1 MNTQQTSATAATTA
15 ANAAPLFYQRVVAL
29 DGNLHS
35 KLKLSA
41 PPDLKFSARS
51 PVVPLLG
58 VEFTEAAREYPIAFL
73 RGANNA
79 WVPVALTGAPDGD
92 NVYMDAHGRWSARY
106 VPAYVRR
113 YPFVVA
119 QSAPDQLTVCIDEA
133 YAGLN
138 EREGTPL
145 FDDGGEASSTLRQIV
160 ANLAE
165 YQRQA
170 QLTESFMQRLDAA
183 GLLME
188 ASAQANLS
196 DGRGLTLKGFWIVD
210 ETRFR
215 ALPEATVKAWFAS
228 GELGL
233 VYAHLS
239 SLGNLLELLRRQP
252 RVEASGDASSAGE
265 LANSAAAA
273 NTGAVTNA
281 DANAGAETNA
291 SDSSAAAAAS
301 AMASAKRRRG
311 GRNAAA

>member
-1 MNTQQTSATAATTA
+1 MTSHENQTSVQTPVTAALP
-15 ANAAPLFYQRVVAL
+15 PLFYQRVVAL

-41 PPDLKFSARS
+41 QPDLKFSARS

-73 RGANNA
+73 RGANNG

-92 NVYMDAHGRWSARY
+92 NVYMDADGRWSARY

-133 YAGLN
+133 YSGLS
-138 EREGTPL
+138 ESEGTPL
-145 FDDGGEASSTLRQIV
+145 FEDGGQASSALRQIV

-170 QLTESFMQRLDAA
+170 QLTEGFMQRLDAA

-215 ALPEATVKAWFAS
+215 ALPEATVKEWFAS

-233 VYAHLS
+233 VYAHLA
-239 SLGNLLELLRRQP
+239 SLGNLLELLRRQAP
-252 RVEASGDASSAGE
+252 VEASAEGPTSGGDAASTGGMP
-265 LANSAAAA
+265 
-273 NTGAVTNA
+273 NTMPST
-281 DANAGAETNA
+281 
-291 SDSSAAAAAS
+291 
-301 AMASAKRRRG
+301 KRRRG
-311 GRNAAA
+311 GRNTA

>member
-1 MNTQQTSATAATTA
+1 MTSQENQTSVQTPVT
-15 ANAAPLFYQRVVAL
+15 ANASPLFYQRVVAL

-41 PPDLKFSARS
+41 QPDLKFSARS
-51 PVVPLLG
+51 PVVPLLC

-92 NVYMDAHGRWSARY
+92 NVYMDAHGRWNARY

-119 QSAPDQLTVCIDEA
+119 QLAPEQLTVCIDEA
-133 YAGLN
+133 YAGFN
-138 EREGTPL
+138 ESEGTAL
-145 FDDGGEASSTLRQIV
+145 FEEGGGASSTLRQIV

-188 ASAQANLS
+188 ANAQAKLS
-196 DGRGLTLKGFWIVD
+196 DGRGLMLKGFWIVD
-210 ETRFR
+210 EARFR
-215 ALPEATVKAWFAS
+215 ALPEATLKQWFAS

-252 RVEASGDASSAGE
+252 AAQTNAGDAASAGDPSSVGD
-265 LANSAAAA
+265 APSVGAAA
-273 NTGAVTNA
+273 NTM
-281 DANAGAETNA
+281 
-291 SDSSAAAAAS
+291 SSS
-301 AMASAKRRRG
+301 KRRRG
-311 GRNAAA
+311 GRNAA